1 MPSHIVN
8 RISGI
13 PPIQRQSMIQLGV
26 TIAVTLFGFA
36 STMLFSHILG
46 KDLMGVYYLFLAYYG
61 VFNMIGDAGFG
72 GAAVKRI
79 SEGNDQNEYLTAYAT
94 LRFLLII
101 VSTLILLAVSPYF
114 VDLKEYELVPWIIA
128 ALAAAFFG
136 GTITMGVYGLGHV
149 GIRNLATGVNEFVR
163 ILIQI
168 IAVLLG
174 YSVAGL
180 FGGFIIAIIISGIF
194 CLKYFTF
201 RPARFTTRHLK
212 SLITYSLW
220 IFLIGSGSL
229 IFSYADTIFIGYF
242 MENGDV
248 GVYRVALQ
256 LTTAGTFITAA
267 IAGTLTPKFSNW
279 SAKGDLT
286 QIPGILTRSIT
297 YGLLLAVPTAAGG
310 ILLSER
316 LLYFFY
322 GADFAVGGTACA
334 ILLLLQI
341 VNVFMVFLGT
351 TLSAIDHARQSFYA
365 SGSAA
370 VLNVVLNVLLIPVI
384 GIEGAAVAS
393 LVSITLNAVL
403 LRHYLKHYIDVRC
416 DLHAA
421 SHIVFSAVL
430 MAAFIFIYKQLIPLT
445 NVFLVLIPVAVGAV
459 IYFVVLFKLDKGIH
473 DEIAG
478 LAKQFGLPWPRWL

>member
-1 MPSHIVN
+1 MPPQLIN
-8 RISGI
+8 RISAI
-13 PPIQRQSMIQLGV
+13 SPIQRQSMIQLSI
-26 TIAVTLFGFA
+26 TIVITLFGII

-61 VFNMIGDAGFG
+61 VFNMLGDAGFG

-79 SEGNDQNEYLTAYAT
+79 SEGKDQNEYLTAYAT
-94 LRFLLII
+94 LLFLLII
-101 VSTLILLAVSPYF
+101 VSTLILLTVGPYF

-136 GTITMGVYGLGHV
+136 GTITTGVYGLGHV
-149 GIRNLATGVNEFVR
+149 GIRNLATGVNDFAR

-168 IAVLLG
+168 VAVLLG

-201 RPARFTTRHLK
+201 KPVWFTTRHLK

-242 MENGDV
+242 TENGDV

-256 LTTAGTFITAA
+256 LTTTGTFITAA

-279 SAKGDLT
+279 SAKGDFT

-322 GADFAVGGTACA
+322 GADFAVGGPTCA

-341 VNVFMVFLGT
+341 ANVFMVFFGT

-370 VLNVVLNVLLIPVI
+370 ILNIVLNVLLIPII
-384 GIEGAAVAS
+384 GIEGAAIAS
-393 LVSITLNAVL
+393 LISIVL
-403 LRHYLKHYIDVRC
+403 DALLLWHYLGNYIEVRC
-416 DLHAA
+416 DLRALG
-421 SHIVFSAVL
+421 HIVFSALL
-430 MAAFIFIYKQLIPLT
+430 MVAFILVYLQFVPLT
-445 NVFLVLIPVAVGAV
+445 NVFCVLLAVAMGAV
-459 IYFVVLFKLDKGIH
+459 IYFVALFKLDTSIH
-473 DEIAG
+473 DEIVD

>member
-1 MPSHIVN
+1 MPPQIIN

-13 PPIQRQSMIQLGV
+13 PPIQRQSMIQFSV
-26 TIAVTLFGFA
+26 TIAITLFGFI
-36 STMLFSHILG
+36 STMLFTHILG

-79 SEGNDQNEYLTAYAT
+79 SEGKDQNEYLTAYAA
-94 LRFLLII
+94 LRFLLLII
-101 VSTLILLAVSPYF
+101 STLILLAVSPYF

-128 ALAAAFFG
+128 ALAAAFFC

-149 GIRNLATGVNEFVR
+149 GIRNLATGVYEFAR

-168 IAVLLG
+168 AAVLLG

-180 FGGFIIAIIISGIF
+180 FGGVIIATILSGIF

-201 RPARFTTRHLK
+201 RPARFTTLHLK

-229 IFSYADTIFIGYF
+229 IFSYTDTIFIGYF

-256 LTTAGTFITAA
+256 LTTTGTFITAA

-286 QIPGILTRSIT
+286 RIPAILTRSIT
-297 YGLLLAVPTAAGG
+297 YGLLLAVPTTAGG

-341 VNVFMVFLGT
+341 ANVFMVFLGT

-365 SGSAA
+365 SGSASL
-370 VLNVVLNVLLIPVI
+370 LNIVLNVLLIPII
-384 GIEGAAVAS
+384 GIEGAAFAS

-403 LRHYLKHYIDVRC
+403 LRHYLKRYIPVRC
-416 DLHAA
+416 ETRPII
-421 SHIVFSAVL
+421 HIVASALL
-430 MAAFIFIYKQLIPLT
+430 MAVFILIYKQFVPLT
-445 NVFLVLIPVAVGAV
+445 NVFLVLIPVAVGTV
-459 IYFVVLFKLDKGIH
+459 IYFVTLFKLDKEIH
-473 DEIAG
+473 NDIEE
-478 LAKQFGLPWPRWL
+478 LAKQFGMPWPKWL